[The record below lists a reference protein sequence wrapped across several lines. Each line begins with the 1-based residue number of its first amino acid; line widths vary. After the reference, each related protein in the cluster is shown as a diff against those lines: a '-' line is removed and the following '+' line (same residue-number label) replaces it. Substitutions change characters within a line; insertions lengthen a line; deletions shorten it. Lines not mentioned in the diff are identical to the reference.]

1 MDAFFDADTRPLG
14 LQLYTL
20 GEQVQDDFEGVL
32 QQVAA
37 IGYRDIELPG
47 LYGRAPADAS
57 AGLRKAGLR
66 LGSLH
71 VAPTPG
77 LGREPLTLQNDASE
91 IIDYLGE
98 LGVNQVV
105 APMAPFPDNFQRPDD
120 PANTLQALSQSY
132 VDAGQ
137 EYWQRFAAL
146 LNEKALALKPAGITL
161 GYHNHNFEFAPLGD
175 GTGWDILARET
186 DRELVYF
193 EVDTGW
199 VAAAGIDPVTF
210 LENHAGRVRWLHLKD
225 IAPSTSTNHA
235 LSMDPTEVGSGKL
248 DWPDIL
254 ATARSTGVQHYYV
267 EQEPPFELPRLE
279 SIERSYAFL
288 ARLEV

>member
-57 AGLRKAGLR
+57 ASLRKAGLR

-77 LGREPLTLQNDASE
+77 LGPEPLTLQNDASE

-98 LGVNQVV
+98 LGVSQVV
-105 APMAPFPDNFQRPDD
+105 APMAPFPGNFQRPDD
-120 PANTLQALSQSY
+120 PANMLQVLSQSY

-193 EVDTGW
+193 EIDTGW

-248 DWPDIL
+248 DWPAIL